1 LTRRNLI
8 RLILLAALIALGGA
22 LFVLG
27 KEHQLFLDNQGVT
40 VSGRELKPIE
50 SLRVTVGSGEPLEFM
65 ADDRDVV
72 VVRGPKVPIKIEVL
86 DQNGEVT
93 KTVESTLSFL
103 TEDRAM
109 VSLPALV
116 EALPAML
123 QPPGSE

>member
-1 LTRRNLI
+1 MTRRNLI
-8 RLILLAALIALGGA
+8 RLVLVGALVALGA
-22 LFVLG
+22 VLFVLG
-27 KEHQLFLDNQGVT
+27 KEHQLFLDNQAAT
-40 VSGRELKPIE
+40 LSGKDLKPIE
-50 SLRVTVGSGEPLEFM
+50 SLRVTVGSGEPMEFM

-86 DQNGEVT
+86 DQNGAVI

-116 EALPAML
+116 EGLPAML
-123 QPPGSE
+123 PPPGNE